1 MTFRPLPG
9 ITIAAALLMAL
20 LVWLGAWQ
28 VERLHWKLD
37 LIARV
42 SAHMT
47 APPLSLDAIL
57 AMPADAAQY
66 RRVTLH
72 GRFHHAQENY
82 VFATGADGIPGYH
95 VLTPFQTDGGR
106 LLLVDRGE
114 VPKERLAPA
123 ARAAGNVAGET
134 AVTGVW
140 RTPDAPGPF
149 TPAPNLAKRIW
160 YARDL
165 AGIARA
171 DHLRLAAS
179 VLVEAD
185 ATPNPGG
192 WPKGGQ
198 TVVTFRNQH
207 LSYAITWF
215 ALAAGLFGVWLAYHV
230 SKGRISFK

>member
-9 ITIAAALLMAL
+9 ITIAAALLMVL
-20 LVWLGAWQ
+20 LLWLGTWQ
-28 VERLHWKLD
+28 VQRLHWKLD

-57 AMPADAAQY
+57 AMPPEAAQY

-72 GRFHHAQENY
+72 GRFHHDRENY
-82 VFATGADGIPGYH
+82 VFATGADGTPGYH
-95 VLTPFQTDGGR
+95 VLTPFETVGGR

-114 VPKERLAPA
+114 VPKEKLAPA
-123 ARAAGNVAGET
+123 ARAAGNVKGDT
-134 AVTGVW
+134 VVTGVW
-140 RTPDAPGPF
+140 RTPDAPGLF
-149 TPAPNLAKRIW
+149 TPAPNLATRIW
-160 YARDL
+160 YARDV

-171 DHLRLAAS
+171 DHLHLAAP

>member
-28 VERLHWKLD
+28 VERLHLKLD

-57 AMPADAAQY
+57 TMPADAAQY

-72 GRFHHAQENY
+72 GRFNHAQENY

-171 DHLRLAAS
+171 DHLRLAAP